1 MDHKTY
7 TIEEHKH
14 NFAVW
19 AASKSV
25 QRGFTS
31 IYKISVA
38 IKKSGLKEFVESYS
52 KCEKEQFKSFHIK
65 CSNKIIL
72 ALKDENCTYGLAAK
86 IIAVYLKTSLI
97 LYNKGKNCENIHPP
111 LDRIL
116 LNNFIKFNAIK
127 EYTYQPWT
135 KLSKSD
141 YWDLVSLIEKYEG
154 KINWE
159 LERYWKPFLN
169 K

>member
-1 MDHKTY
+1 MNYKTYKIDDHK
-7 TIEEHKH
+7 HS
-14 NFAVW
+14 FAVW
-19 AASKSV
+19 AASRSV

-31 IYKISVA
+31 TKKIALA
-38 IKKSGLKEFVESYS
+38 IEKSGLKKFVESYS
-52 KCEKEQFKSFHIK
+52 KCEKEEFKPFHIK
-65 CSNKIIL
+65 CSDKIIS
-72 ALKDENCTYGLAAK
+72 ALKDENCSYGIAAK

-97 LYNKGKNCENIHPP
+97 IYNKGKNCDNIHPP

-135 KLSKSD
+135 KLNKSE